1 MPPVVCGH
9 FNFIVRDKWILCQD
23 CDLRFPAAL
32 RYRGID
38 ANGSLGKRILNR
50 GKKRLNPLAQSA
62 YDAMVESYREL
73 VERAGT
79 TDPEVL
85 ADVAN
90 GRLPNT

>member
-1 MPPVVCGH
+1 MPVVCGH

-23 CDLRFPAAL
+23 CEC
-32 RYRGID
+32 GID

-50 GKKRLNPLAQSA
+50 GKKRLDPLAQSA

-85 ADVAN
+85 AEVAN